1 MSTSTTP
8 LTELEAVN
16 LILSVIGEAPLSSL
30 SEVSGSADAVLA
42 YQVLN
47 EVNRAVQS
55 HGWQFNLEKN
65 IKLLPELTTGEII
78 LPGNCLRVDSTGIDS
93 SVDVVQRGTGL
104 YNRSTASY
112 KFTKPLMVDMVVL
125 LDFAQIPQTARHYIA
140 VRAARVF
147 QNRAV
152 GSETLFNFSARDEQD
167 ARNDLKRAEGITGD
181 YNYLTGSA
189 VARVLD
195 R

>member
-1 MSTSTTP
+1 M
-8 LTELEAVN
+8 TELEAVN

-30 SEVSGSADAVLA
+30 AEVSGSADAVLA

-55 HGWQFNLEKN
+55 HGWHFNTEGN
-65 IKLLPELTTGEII
+65 YKLTPEISTGEII
-78 LPGNCLRVDSTGIDS
+78 LPGNCLRVDTMGIDAGL
-93 SVDVVQRGTGL
+93 DVVQRGSSL
-104 YNRSTASY
+104 YDKTNRTYRFSKAILTE
-112 KFTKPLMVDMVVL
+112 MVL
-125 LDFAQIPQTARHYIA
+125 LLDYSELPQTARHYVA

-167 ARNDLKRAEGITGD
+167 AKNDLKRTEGITGD
-181 YNYLTGSA
+181 YNFLTGSA